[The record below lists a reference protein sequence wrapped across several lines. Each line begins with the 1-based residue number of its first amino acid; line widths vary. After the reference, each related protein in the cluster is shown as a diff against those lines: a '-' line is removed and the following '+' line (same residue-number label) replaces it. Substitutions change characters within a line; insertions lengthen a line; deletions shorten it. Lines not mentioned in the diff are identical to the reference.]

1 MLEQQT
7 TEASARMVQLT
18 GTAEMVIGRA
28 AMQVT
33 ASQVL
38 LHGKRDTWL
47 AELCAGSECVK
58 NHEIERAPRSA

>member
-7 TEASARMVQLT
+7 TEAPARMVQLT
-18 GTAEMVIGRA
+18 GRAEMVIGRA

-33 ASQVL
+33 ASV